1 MTSALTS
8 EVLGPQAGL
17 PEIFE
22 LGRQLRVDAIR
33 ASTAAGSG
41 HPSSS
46 MSAADLLAVLM
57 TRYLRCDWNH
67 PDDPGNDGL
76 IFSKGH
82 ASPLLYAV
90 YKAAGVVTE
99 QELLEGYRKAGSRL
113 QGHPTPALPWVPAAT
128 GSLGQGVGI
137 GVGMALGWRWSS
149 HSGRH
154 MWVLCGDG
162 ETAEGSV
169 WEALSMAARLGLA
182 HVTVIIDVNRMGQ
195 QGATSLDWDLA
206 AYARR
211 AEAVGCHAIV
221 IDGHDLPEIDEA
233 LRSASTGLKPTV
245 IVARTH
251 KGQGFHEIEDKEGW
265 HGKALPTEMAE
276 RAIRELGGI
285 RDLTVA
291 GPRTVTREL
300 VAQPSHGDGEPAR
313 TPNRPRFPADEPA
326 APRLGFGKG
335 LAALGVNPK
344 VVALDAE
351 VGNST
356 HAEEFAKRYPE
367 RYVECYIA
375 EQQMLATAVGLA
387 ADGYRPFASTFAAF
401 LTRAHDFIRM
411 AAVSGVDL
419 ALAGTHC
426 GVEIGPDGPS
436 QMGLE
441 DLAMMRAVHGS
452 TVLYPADATSAAAL
466 TIAMADIPGI
476 SYLRAT
482 RGSYP
487 ILYDADEDFPV
498 GGSKTLRESDH
509 DQVTLIGAGVTV
521 HECLKAA
528 EKLAGDGIT
537 ARVLDLYSIKP
548 IDIDALTRA
557 AAETKALL
565 AVEDHHPEGGLGE
578 AVLSALAAGDVTAR
592 FGHLAVRIMPDS
604 REPAEELDAAGLSA
618 RAITAAARRLL
629 DGGKTPEQAVEPR
642 PGPGETGAAGP
653 RGDSENG

>member
-1 MTSALTS
+1 MTAAATS
-8 EVLGPQAGL
+8 KGIDTESSL

-22 LGRQLRVDAIR
+22 LGQQLRVDSIR

-41 HPSSS
+41 HPTSS
-46 MSAADLLAVLM
+46 MSAADLMAVLI
-57 TRYLRCDWNH
+57 TRYLRYDWSA
-67 PDDPGNDGL
+67 PEDPSNDCL

-90 YKAAGVVTE
+90 FKAAGVVTE
-99 QELLEGYRKAGSRL
+99 QELLYGYRQAGSRL
-113 QGHPTPALPWVPAAT
+113 QGHPTPVLPWVPAAT

-137 GVGMALGWRWSS
+137 GVGMALGWRWSA
-149 HSGRH
+149 HSGRRV
-154 MWVLCGDG
+154 WILAGDG
-162 ETAEGSV
+162 EMAEGSV

-182 HVTVIIDVNRMGQ
+182 HVTVMVDVNRMGQ
-195 QGATSLDWDLA
+195 QGVTSLDWDLA

-221 IDGHDLPEIDEA
+221 IDGHDLPEVDEA
-233 LRSASTGLKPTV
+233 LKSASTSLKPTV
-245 IVARTH
+245 ILARTL
-251 KGQGFHEIEDKEGW
+251 KGRGFHEVEDKEGW
-265 HGKALPTEMAE
+265 HGKPFPTEMAE
-276 RAIRELGGI
+276 RAIQELGGI
-285 RDLTVA
+285 RELTVR
-291 GPRTVTREL
+291 GPRAESRGPIEQKAGSTDSPRG
-300 VAQPSHGDGEPAR
+300 HEPV
-313 TPNRPRFPADEPA
+313 RPEFPADKPV

-344 VVALDAE
+344 IVALDAE

-356 HAEEFAKRYPE
+356 HAEEFAKRHPD
-367 RYVECYIA
+367 RYVECFIA
-375 EQQMLATAVGLA
+375 EQQMIATAVGLA
-387 ADGYRPFASTFAAF
+387 AAGYRPFASTFSAF

-441 DLAMMRAVHGS
+441 DLAMMRAIHGS

-466 TIAMADIPGI
+466 TISMAGLPGI

-487 ILYDADEDFPV
+487 ILYGKDEAFPI
-498 GGSKTLRESDH
+498 GGSKTLRQSDR

-521 HECLKAA
+521 HECLKA
-528 EKLAGDGIT
+528 EQSLAQEGVS
-537 ARVLDLYSIKP
+537 ARVLDMYSIKP
-548 IDIDALTRA
+548 IDIEALTRA

-565 AVEDHHPEGGLGE
+565 VVEDHHPEGGLGE
-578 AVLSALAAGDVTAR
+578 AVLSTLAAEGVAVR

-604 REPAEELDAAGLSA
+604 REPAEQLDAAGLSA
-618 RAITAAARRLL
+618 EHIAATAKNLL
-629 DGGKTPEQAVEPR
+629 DIV
-642 PGPGETGAAGP
+642 
-653 RGDSENG
+653 

>member
-1 MTSALTS
+1 MTSATTS
-8 EVLGPQAGL
+8 EVLGPQASL

-22 LGRQLRVDAIR
+22 LAQQLRVDSVR

-46 MSAADLLAVLM
+46 MSAADLMAVLI
-57 TRYLRCDWNH
+57 TRYLRYDWADPEN
-67 PDDPGNDGL
+67 PDNDCL

-90 YKAAGVVTE
+90 FKAAGVVTE
-99 QELLEGYRKAGSRL
+99 QELITGYRQAGSRL
-113 QGHPTPALPWVPAAT
+113 QGHPTPVLPWVPAAT

-137 GVGMALGWRWSS
+137 GVGMALGWRWSA

-154 MWVLCGDG
+154 AWILCGDG
-162 ETAEGSV
+162 EMAEGSV
-169 WEALSMAARLGLA
+169 WEALSMAGRLGLA
-182 HVTVIIDVNRMGQ
+182 HVTVMIDVNRMGQ
-195 QGATSLDWDLA
+195 QGPTSLGWDSA
-206 AYARR
+206 EYARR

-221 IDGHDLPEIDEA
+221 VDGHDLAEIDEA
-233 LRSASTGLKPTV
+233 LKSASTGLTPTV

-251 KGQGFHEIEDKEGW
+251 KGRGFHEIEDQEGW
-265 HGKALPTEMAE
+265 HGKALPAEMAE
-276 RAIRELGGI
+276 RAVEELGGI
-285 RDLTVA
+285 RELTVTGPPAVSREGVEPVARGEA
-291 GPRTVTREL
+291 GTHP
-300 VAQPSHGDGEPAR
+300 EPVR
-313 TPNRPRFPADEPA
+313 RPRFATDKPV

-344 VVALDAE
+344 VVVLDAE

-356 HAEEFAKRYPE
+356 HAEEFAKRYPD

-387 ADGYRPFASTFAAF
+387 ADGYRPFAATFAAF

-419 ALAGTHC
+419 ALVGTHC

-436 QMGLE
+436 QMGVE

-452 TVLYPADATSAAAL
+452 TVLYPADAVSAAAL
-466 TIAMADIPGI
+466 TISMADIPGI

-482 RGSYP
+482 RGAYP
-487 ILYDADEDFPV
+487 ILYDEDEDFPV
-498 GGSKTLRESDH
+498 GGSKTLRESDDDH
-509 DQVTLIGAGVTV
+509 VTLIGAGVTV

-528 EKLAGDGIT
+528 ESLAGDGIS

-548 IDIDALTRA
+548 IDGDALVRA
-557 AAETKALL
+557 AAQTKALV

-578 AVLSALAAGDVTAR
+578 AVLSALAAAQVPAR

-604 REPAEELDAAGLSA
+604 REPAEELDLAGLSA
-618 RAITAAARRLL
+618 RHIAEKAKELL
-629 DGGKTPEQAVEPR
+629 DG
-642 PGPGETGAAGP
+642 
-653 RGDSENG
+653 